1 MADDSTSSTTDHTKK
16 PADVFSR
23 GSLKLTYDVLRGV
36 NPSLALL
43 VRNISLGEPFPKEN
57 EEQDNPHTDYFLVTL
72 DSFQVREVVE
82 NLVAYTQSDQAQ
94 KGLSI
99 MATALIDEWLELANK
114 MIQELPTD
122 QRPR

>member
-1 MADDSTSSTTDHTKK
+1 MSDNTKK

-23 GSLKLTYDVLRGV
+23 GSLKLTYDVLRGI
-36 NPSLALL
+36 NPGLALT
-43 VRNISLGEPFPKEN
+43 VRNITLTEPLPKDSHMDGDCEG
-57 EEQDNPHTDYFLVTL
+57 QKDDNPHTDYFQVTL

-82 NLVAYTQSDQAQ
+82 NLVAYTQGDEAQ

-114 MIQELPTD
+114 MIQELPED
-122 QRPR
+122 QRPK